1 MTTKLTAKQKL
12 VNTIVALNAGY
23 SEESCKEMKVTELKE
38 LLHDIQVEQATPEPE
53 LDNATGT
60 LVIHEPTVVLPSPP
74 AKREAKE
81 GGSKLAACFAIF
93 DKAHE
98 AGEDLKEAIAKAF
111 PETSKGVVSSYLCY
125 WRKDRGIATTRAFGN
140 SSTKLN
146 NEQKVLTLM
155 AKLYGDAFNIE
166 IVMALVAAEAAKA
179 EEQEETENEA
189 E

>member
-12 VNTIVALNAGY
+12 IAAIVALEAGY

-53 LDNATGT
+53 LNNEGG
-60 LVIHEPTVVLPSPP
+60 LVIHEPTVVLPTPP

-81 GGSKLAACFAIF
+81 GGSKLAACFEIF

-140 SSTKLN
+140 SSAKQN
-146 NEQKVLTLM
+146 AEQKILALM
-155 AKLYGDAFNIE
+155 AKLYGEEFDIDE
-166 IVMALVAAEAAKA
+166 VALLLKA
-179 EEQEETENEA
+179 EEAKNDEVETETE
-189 E
+189 